1 MLVAIKIN
9 VSYLTTSDG
18 ISWYLNTRSTLGQ
31 RTGCSVLYTNSSME
45 EHRKLGDG
53 SFNPEQCDND
63 SEARRGR
70 PPAVLVNH
78 SPSLCRTGLTERMGV
93 STNPLE
99 KPMLLQNRK
108 PPRGRQ
114 QVWREQVM
122 GRWGDS
128 YTLQC
133 HGERLNSF
141 TASACHSHGCVACST
156 RGCDQL
162 CRCCT
167 FPPVS
172 TLLTPRSTSVRPVG
186 E

>member
-1 MLVAIKIN
+1 MEYKAFCMLVAIKIN

-18 ISWYLNTRSTLGQ
+18 ITYLNSRSTLGL

-45 EHRKLGDG
+45 EHWKLEDG

-78 SPSLCRTGLTERMGV
+78 SPCLHRTGLTENSWIAV

-108 PPRGRQ
+108 PLWGWQ
-114 QVWREQVM
+114 QVWHEQVM
-122 GRWGDS
+122 WDIKG
-128 YTLQC
+128 
-133 HGERLNSF
+133 
-141 TASACHSHGCVACST
+141 
-156 RGCDQL
+156 QL
-162 CRCCT
+162 HRT
-167 FPPVS
+167 VPQRVS
-172 TLLTPRSTSVRPVG
+172 EQLYCLCMSQSWMCG
-186 E
+186 L

>member
-1 MLVAIKIN
+1 MVLNTDVIKIN

-53 SFNPEQCDND
+53 SFNPEKCAND
-63 SEARRGR
+63 SKARRGR

-78 SPSLCRTGLTERMGV
+78 SPSLRRTGLTESSWMGV

-108 PPRGRQ
+108 PPQGRQ
-114 QVWREQVM
+114 QVWHEQVM
-122 GRWGDS
+122 GDM
-128 YTLQC
+128 
-133 HGERLNSF
+133 
-141 TASACHSHGCVACST
+141 
-156 RGCDQL
+156 RGQL
-162 CRCCT
+162 HPTMPWRGSEQLYCLCMSQSWMCG
-167 FPPVS
+167 
-172 TLLTPRSTSVRPVG
+172 L
-186 E
+186 